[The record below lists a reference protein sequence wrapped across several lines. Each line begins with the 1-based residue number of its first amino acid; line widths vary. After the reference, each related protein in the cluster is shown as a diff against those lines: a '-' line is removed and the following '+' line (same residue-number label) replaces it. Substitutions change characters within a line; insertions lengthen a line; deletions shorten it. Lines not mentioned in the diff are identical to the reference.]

1 MKWFFVVFF
10 KALSDGFGLG
20 IWGTILAILAL
31 VALFFLSAVVSAL
44 SCTFV
49 IEPLIRKAKGDAK
62 YDLPDSVYLPLA
74 FVIFIASLVIILQN
88 VPL

>member
-1 MKWFFVVFF
+1 MGYNIGYI
-10 KALSDGFGLG
+10 GFGG
-20 IWGTILAILAL
+20 I
-31 VALFFLSAVVSAL
+31 VFLIVSAL
-44 SCTFV
+44 SGTCV

-62 YDLPDSVYLPLA
+62 YDLSDSVYLPLA